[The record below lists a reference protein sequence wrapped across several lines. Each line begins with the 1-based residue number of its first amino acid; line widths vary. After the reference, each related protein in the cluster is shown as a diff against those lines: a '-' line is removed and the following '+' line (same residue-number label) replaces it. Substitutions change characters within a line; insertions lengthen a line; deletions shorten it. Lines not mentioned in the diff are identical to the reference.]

1 MGDDR
6 RGLDALP
13 ACLETHKPLDL
24 VIVMLGTNDTKHRF
38 GATAR
43 DLASGLDRIVCA
55 VERHPWGPAYPA
67 PKVLIVSPVLIRE
80 GVSGSPFGSFTEE
93 AAALSHRFAE
103 MDRRVAEAHGCA
115 FFDAASVACAS
126 ETDCLHM
133 DAESHA
139 ALGKALA
146 APVRSLLG

>member
-1 MGDDR
+1 M
-6 RGLDALP
+6 
-13 ACLETHKPLDL
+13 
-24 VIVMLGTNDTKHRF
+24 
-38 GATAR
+38 
-43 DLASGLDRIVCA
+43 CA
-55 VERHPWGPAYPA
+55 IERHPWGPAYPA

>member
-1 MGDDR
+1 MRKLHIPARYRSAAR
-6 RGLDALP
+6 RKKRLRRLP
-13 ACLETHKPLDL
+13 L
-24 VIVMLGTNDTKHRF
+24 VMLLAVLLGM
-38 GATAR
+38 GAIF
-43 DLASGLDRIVCA
+43 SEWGLSSI
-55 VERHPWGPAYPA
+55 
-67 PKVLIVSPVLIRE
+67 SPEL
-80 GVSGSPFGSFTEE
+80 TEE